1 MSNPSAHSVQ
11 RLEHAASPASLAS
24 LPSDLLT
31 LVADELV
38 DDTQCLAHFAAV
50 CTRTL
55 AAARVALRATS
66 STPQA
71 QVVRLIGRSVP
82 SVSRVQP
89 CSAEGKLDGSREQ
102 VTNKRLNF
110 GELPRASK
118 ATVDKAV
125 DKVDA
130 ADASDPQCIV
140 PYLQD
145 IYRHYR
151 EAEVRRSQSLAEAP
165 HCGRPTHTVAGA
177 RARTH
182 PHAPLM
188 HVHALRS
195 RPHAPLTRQHAP
207 VAGAEA
213 PLALVHEQ
221 AD

>member
-1 MSNPSAHSVQ
+1 MNPSHQRTHQ
-11 RLEHAASPASLAS
+11 RLEHAASTASPLTS
-24 LPSDLLT
+24 LPADLLT

-38 DDTQCLAHFAAV
+38 EEGKCLAKFAAV

-71 QVVRLIGRSVP
+71 QVVRLIGRPAP

-89 CSAEGKLDGSREQ
+89 CGAEGKLDDARGQ
-102 VTNKRLNF
+102 VGNKRLNF
-110 GELPRASK
+110 GDLPRAPK
-118 ATVDKAV
+118 APVDS
-125 DKVDA
+125 VDA

-188 HVHALRS
+188 HVHTLRS

-207 VAGAEA
+207 VAGAQA

>member
-1 MSNPSAHSVQ
+1 MSAHSVG

-38 DDTQCLAHFAAV
+38 DDTQCLANFAAV

-71 QVVRLIGRSVP
+71 QVVRLIGYT
-82 SVSRVQP
+82 VQP
-89 CSAEGKLDGSREQ
+89 CSAGGKLDGSRELD
-102 VTNKRLNF
+102 NKRLNF
-110 GELPRASK
+110 GELPRASQ
-118 ATVDKAV
+118 APVDKAV

-151 EAEVRRSQSLAEAP
+151 EAEVRRPPQPKHPTAAGP
-165 HCGRPTHTVAGA
+165 HTRCPS
-177 RARTH
+177 
-182 PHAPLM
+182 M
-188 HVHALRS
+188 HVHTPHS
-195 RPHAPLTRQHAP
+195 RPHAPLTP
-207 VAGAEA
+207 T
-213 PLALVHEQ
+213 ALLRPRSSSTHRRRT
-221 AD
+221 

>member
-151 EAEVRRSQSLAEAP
+151 EAEVRRPPQPKHPTAAGP
-165 HCGRPTHTVAGA
+165 HTRCS
-177 RARTH
+177 RTSTRSA
-182 PHAPLM
+182 HA
-188 HVHALRS
+188 
-195 RPHAPLTRQHAP
+195 RPHAPLTP
-207 VAGAEA
+207 T
-213 PLALVHEQ
+213 ALLRPRSSSTPRRRT
-221 AD
+221 

>member
-1 MSNPSAHSVQ
+1 MSAHSVG

-38 DDTQCLAHFAAV
+38 DDTQCLANFAAV

-71 QVVRLIGRSVP
+71 QVVRLIGYT
-82 SVSRVQP
+82 VQP
-89 CSAEGKLDGSREQ
+89 CSAGGKLDGSRELD
-102 VTNKRLNF
+102 NERLNF
-110 GELPRASK
+110 GELPRASQ
-118 ATVDKAV
+118 APVDKAV
-125 DKVDA
+125 LDKVDA

-151 EAEVRRSQSLAEAP
+151 EAEVRRPACRSTPPRPAHTHGVHRCARVHTLRACP
-165 HCGRPTHTVAGA
+165 PTRPTHAHTLL
-177 RARTH
+177 RPRSSSTPRRRT
-182 PHAPLM
+182 
-188 HVHALRS
+188 
-195 RPHAPLTRQHAP
+195 
-207 VAGAEA
+207 
-213 PLALVHEQ
+213 
-221 AD
+221 